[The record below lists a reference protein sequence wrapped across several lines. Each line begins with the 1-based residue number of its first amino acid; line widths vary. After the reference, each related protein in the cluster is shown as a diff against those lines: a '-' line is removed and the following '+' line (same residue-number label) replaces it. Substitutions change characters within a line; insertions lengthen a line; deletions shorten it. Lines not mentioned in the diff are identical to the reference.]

1 MLLSFCHRLPPWS
14 VKRFWKIPVS
24 PLNIELKSHVDVELM
39 QVYSSCCKESLKN
52 CDVQS
57 MSNFLKSGY
66 KSKKA
71 WQQAKRAK
79 KSLEIP
85 LQNTGSSKQV
95 SPESPLQRFGKYLKT
110 SGDALEANSRMQ
122 TASQTTHRK
131 LCITERFIKFSNKS
145 TTQKKNN
152 YLSISTGCLRRKDRI
167 RQAPSDANA
176 SRTE

>member
-1 MLLSFCHRLPPWS
+1 M
-14 VKRFWKIPVS
+14 
-24 PLNIELKSHVDVELM
+24 
-39 QVYSSCCKESLKN
+39 
-52 CDVQS
+52 
-57 MSNFLKSGY
+57 KSGY
-66 KSKKA
+66 KFKKSLA
-71 WQQAKRAK
+71 AGKESK

-110 SGDALEANSRMQ
+110 SGDTLETNSRMQ

-152 YLSISTGCLRRKDRI
+152 YLSISTRCLRRKDRI